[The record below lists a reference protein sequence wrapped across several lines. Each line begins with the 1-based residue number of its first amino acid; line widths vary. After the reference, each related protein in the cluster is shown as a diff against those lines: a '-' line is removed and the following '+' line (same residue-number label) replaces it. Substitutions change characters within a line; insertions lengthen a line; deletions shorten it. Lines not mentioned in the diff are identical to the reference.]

1 MNIQRARLITVL
13 CVLTLLIIIACKKV
27 TETPVFSIEKDTE
40 MVKDI
45 LKNID
50 NYDLDMDTKM
60 SVYDDEVVHMAQGSR
75 AITNKA
81 DLRKVLEAEAGY
93 GKTVM
98 THELITLHSYHNMV
112 LTRGRVKGSW
122 HDPDGITIYPFETNN
137 IITFKRKDDGTLKVW
152 QVIFNRVALENYED

>member
-1 MNIQRARLITVL
+1 MHFQGTRFTK
-13 CVLTLLIIIACKKV
+13 LLIALTTISILACQKI
-27 TETPVFSIEKDTE
+27 TETSGLSVEEDTE
-40 MVKDI
+40 MVKAI

-50 NYDLDMDTKM
+50 NYELDMDTKM

-81 DLRKVLEAEAGY
+81 DLRKVLEAEANY

-98 THELITLHSYHNMV
+98 THELITINSFHDIV

-122 HDPDGITIYPFETNN
+122 HDPDGKTIYPFETNN
-137 IITFKRKDDGTLKVW
+137 IITFKRKEDGTLKVW
-152 QVIFNRVALENYED
+152 QVIFNRVALENYEM